1 MTETL
6 QALTTGFARLAWGPW
21 LLVLLL
27 GGGGFFLLY
36 SRFLPFRYL
45 PHAFDILRGRYDD
58 PNAKGHIS
66 HFQAL
71 STALSGTIG
80 MGNISGVALAIA
92 IGGPGAIFWMW
103 VTAVFGIATKFF
115 TCTLSVLYRHTDE
128 TGEVHGGPM
137 YVIKNGLPKKFHFL
151 AYWFAI
157 AGMIGCLPMFGTNQV
172 IQITRD
178 TIFIGN
184 GWLDPGA
191 NHLTFNLAAGLI
203 IAFLTGLI
211 VLGGIQGIGRMAA
224 KTVPAMTALYILIT
238 LFALVTNIAAVPGVF
253 ALIITDAFTGDA
265 LLGGSLLSV
274 ILWGVQRGAFS
285 NEAGIGTESLAH
297 GVARTDEPV
306 REGLVAMCGPIIDTL
321 IVCTATALVII
332 LSGVWESGEANGV
345 TLTAN
350 AFASS
355 LGPVGLAAVF
365 ICAVCFG
372 ITTIFTYSFYGGQCA
387 HFILGR
393 KGAQLYRWGFVGL
406 IIISSTLTLQTVV
419 GLIDGMFAL
428 MAIPTMVSAIW
439 LAPKVMGAAGQYF
452 ASFERG
458 SSNGAGRNAGP
469 KL

>member
-1 MTETL
+1 MAETL
-6 QALTTGFARLAWGPW
+6 QELTTGFARLAWGPW
-21 LLVLLL
+21 LLILLL
-27 GGGGFFLLY
+27 GGGGFFLVY

-45 PHAFDILRGRYDD
+45 SHAFDILRGRYDD
-58 PNAKGHIS
+58 PNAKGQIS

-103 VTAVFGIATKFF
+103 VTAIFGIATKFF
-115 TCTLSVLYRHTDE
+115 TCTLSVLYRHTD
-128 TGEVHGGPM
+128 GAGDVHGGPM
-137 YVIKNGLPKKFHFL
+137 YVIKNGLPKRFLFL

-178 TIFIGN
+178 AVFIGN
-184 GWLDPGA
+184 GWLDP
-191 NHLTFNLAAGLI
+191 NSDHLIFNLTAGLI

-211 VLGGIQGIGRMAA
+211 VLGGIRGIGNVAA
-224 KTVPAMTALYILIT
+224 KTVPAMTVLYMVIT
-238 LFALVTNIAAVPGVF
+238 LFALMTNIPAIPGVF
-253 ALIITDAFTGDA
+253 ALIITDAFTGNA
-265 LLGGSLLSV
+265 LLGGSLLTV
-274 ILWGVQRGAFS
+274 IQWGVQRGAFS

-306 REGLVAMCGPIIDTL
+306 REGLVAMCGPIVDTL
-321 IVCTATALVII
+321 LVCTATALVIN
-332 LSGVWESGEANGV
+332 LSGVWQSGDANGV

-350 AFASS
+350 AFASL
-355 LGPVGLAAVF
+355 LGPIGLVAVF
-365 ICAVCFG
+365 FCVLSFG

-387 HFILGR
+387 YFLFGSQ
-393 KGAQLYRWGFVGL
+393 GAQFYRWGFVGL

-439 LAPKVMGAAGQYF
+439 LAPKVMQAANQYF
-452 ASFERG
+452 ASLNVTSTNDAR
-458 SSNGAGRNAGP
+458 P
-469 KL
+469 

>member
-1 MTETL
+1 MGSEMCI
-6 QALTTGFARLAWGPW
+6 RD
-21 LLVLLL
+21 
-27 GGGGFFLLY
+27 
-36 SRFLPFRYL
+36 R
-45 PHAFDILRGRYDD
+45 
-58 PNAKGHIS
+58 
-66 HFQAL
+66 
-71 STALSGTIG
+71 IG

-238 LFALVTNIAAVPGVF
+238 LFALVTETLQALTTGF
-253 ALIITDAFTGDA
+253 ARLAWGPWLLVL
-265 LLGGSLLSV
+265 LLGGGGFFLLYSRFLPFRYLPHAFDILRGRYDDPNAKGQISHFQALSTALSGTIGMGNISGVALAIAIGGPGAIFWMWVTAVFGIATKFFTCTLSVLYRHTDETGEVHGGPMYVIKNCLLYTSPSPRDGLLS
-274 ILWGVQRGAFS
+274 RM
-285 NEAGIGTESLAH
+285 
-297 GVARTDEPV
+297 P
-306 REGLVAMCGPIIDTL
+306 
-321 IVCTATALVII
+321 
-332 LSGVWESGEANGV
+332 
-345 TLTAN
+345 
-350 AFASS
+350 SS
-355 LGPVGLAAVF
+355 A
-365 ICAVCFG
+365 
-372 ITTIFTYSFYGGQCA
+372 
-387 HFILGR
+387 
-393 KGAQLYRWGFVGL
+393 
-406 IIISSTLTLQTVV
+406 
-419 GLIDGMFAL
+419 
-428 MAIPTMVSAIW
+428 
-439 LAPKVMGAAGQYF
+439 
-452 ASFERG
+452 
-458 SSNGAGRNAGP
+458 
-469 KL
+469 

>member
-6 QALTTGFARLAWGPW
+6 QELTTGFARLAWGPW
-21 LLVLLL
+21 LLLLLL
-27 GGGGFFLLY
+27 GGGGFFLAY

-58 PNAKGHIS
+58 PNAKGQIS

-71 STALSGTIG
+71 ATALSGTIG

-115 TCTLSVLYRHTDE
+115 TCTLSVLYRYTDE

-137 YVIKNGLPKKFHFL
+137 YVIKHGLPKKFHFL

-178 TIFIGN
+178 AVFIGN
-184 GWLDPGA
+184 GWQDPNA
-191 NHLTFNLAAGLI
+191 NHLFFNLTAGLI

-211 VLGGIQGIGRMAA
+211 VLGGIRGIGNVAA
-224 KTVPAMTALYILIT
+224 KTVPTMTVLYIAIT
-238 LFALVTNIAAVPGVF
+238 LLALMTNISEIPGVF

-274 ILWGVQRGAFS
+274 IQWGIQRGAFS

-297 GVARTDEPV
+297 GVARTNEPV

-332 LSGVWESGEANGV
+332 LSGVWQNGDANGV

-350 AFASS
+350 AFASL
-355 LGPVGLAAVF
+355 LGPLGLVAVF
-365 ICAVCFG
+365 ICVLSFG

-387 HFILGR
+387 HFLLGR
-393 KGAQLYRWGFVGL
+393 QGAQFYRWGFVGL

-428 MAIPTMVSAIW
+428 MAIPTMVSTIW
-439 LAPKVMGAAGQYF
+439 LAPKVMRAASQYF
-452 ASFERG
+452 SKLET
-458 SSNGAGRNAGP
+458 SLSNDTRP
-469 KL
+469 

>member
-6 QALTTGFARLAWGPW
+6 QELTTGFARLAWGPW
-21 LLVLLL
+21 LLLLLL
-27 GGGGFFLLY
+27 GGGGFFLVY

-45 PHAFDILRGRYDD
+45 PHAVDILRGRFDEPD
-58 PNAKGHIS
+58 AKGQFT

-103 VTAVFGIATKFF
+103 VTAIFGIATKFF
-115 TCTLSVLYRHTDE
+115 TCTLSVLYRYTDE
-128 TGEVHGGPM
+128 DGEVHGGPM
-137 YVIKNGLPKKFHFL
+137 YVIKNGLPKRFLFL

-178 TIFIGN
+178 ALFIEN
-184 GWLDPGA
+184 GWLDPDA
-191 NHLTFNLAAGLI
+191 NHLFFNLTAGLI
-203 IAFLTGLI
+203 IAALTGLI
-211 VLGGIQGIGRMAA
+211 VLGGIRGIGTVAA
-224 KTVPAMTALYILIT
+224 KTVPAMTVLYIVIT
-238 LFALVTNIAAVPGVF
+238 SLALLTNITAIPGVF
-253 ALIITDAFTGDA
+253 ALIITDAFTGNA

-274 ILWGVQRGAFS
+274 IQWGIQRGAFS
-285 NEAGIGTESLAH
+285 NEAGIGTEAIAH
-297 GVARTDEPV
+297 GAARTDEPV

-321 IVCTATALVII
+321 LVCTATALVII
-332 LSGVWESGEANGV
+332 LSGAWRSGDTNGV

-350 AFASS
+350 AFATL
-355 LGPVGLAAVF
+355 LGPFGLIAVF
-365 ICAVCFG
+365 LCALSFG

-387 HFILGR
+387 HFIFGK
-393 KGAQLYRWGFVGL
+393 KGAQRYRWGFVGL

-439 LAPKVMGAAGQYF
+439 LAPKVMSAAGQYF
-452 ASFERG
+452 SNLDAS
-458 SSNGAGRNAGP
+458 STDNARP
-469 KL
+469 

>member
-6 QALTTGFARLAWGPW
+6 QELTTGFARLAWGPW
-21 LLVLLL
+21 LLLLLL
-27 GGGGFFLLY
+27 GGGGFFLAY

-58 PNAKGHIS
+58 PNAKGQIS

-71 STALSGTIG
+71 ATALSGTIG

-115 TCTLSVLYRHTDE
+115 TCTLSVLYRYTDE

-137 YVIKNGLPKKFHFL
+137 YVIKHGLPKKFHFL

-178 TIFIGN
+178 AVFIGN
-184 GWLDPGA
+184 GWLDPNA
-191 NHLTFNLAAGLI
+191 NHLFFNLTAGLI

-211 VLGGIQGIGRMAA
+211 VLGGIRGIGNVAA
-224 KTVPAMTALYILIT
+224 KTVPTMTVLYIAIT
-238 LFALVTNIAAVPGVF
+238 LLALMTNISEIPGVF

-274 ILWGVQRGAFS
+274 IQWGIQRGAFS

-297 GVARTDEPV
+297 GVARTNEPV

-332 LSGVWESGEANGV
+332 LSGVWQNGDANGV

-350 AFASS
+350 AFASL
-355 LGPVGLAAVF
+355 LGPLGLVAVF
-365 ICAVCFG
+365 ICVLSFG

-387 HFILGR
+387 HFLLGR
-393 KGAQLYRWGFVGL
+393 QGAQFYRWGFVGL

-428 MAIPTMVSAIW
+428 MAIPTMVSTIW
-439 LAPKVMGAAGQYF
+439 LAPKVMRAASQYF
-452 ASFERG
+452 SKLET
-458 SSNGAGRNAGP
+458 SLSNDTRP
-469 KL
+469 